1 MHSQRA
7 VIHVSHVGPE
17 HARAMLHSKCSM
29 AHAMPGGGPRG
40 PFAVSTFHPLV
51 LRAIEHGSLLTVA
64 CLSPF
69 RCWKLV
75 ACCAVCC
82 RDDLFTSMLPKYHDI
97 LRHQA
102 DLDILIFSGDVDGIV
117 PVIGTRR
124 WLASLELPII
134 KEWRPWYSHTGKLLF
149 TLHLFTHRPRGE
161 GLCNFE

>member
-1 MHSQRA
+1 MPQPSQVLQIGGILCSVLCCAAGLA
-7 VIHVSHVGPE
+7 VLLGMLCCW
-17 HARAMLHSKCSM
+17 HAVLLGML
-29 AHAMPGGGPRG
+29 
-40 PFAVSTFHPLV
+40 
-51 LRAIEHGSLLTVA
+51 
-64 CLSPF
+64 
-69 RCWKLV
+69 RCW

-134 KEWRPWYSHTGKLLF
+134 KEWRPWYSQTGKLPC
-149 TLHLFTHRPRGE
+149 TLWSSTHRP
-161 GLCNFE
+161 CNDVKDHAFLGNMCKVFLLIGQ

>member
-1 MHSQRA
+1 MFRMLDLSM
-7 VIHVSHVGPE
+7 PE
-17 HARAMLHSKCSM
+17 PCSIASALWLMLCQ
-29 AHAMPGGGPRG
+29 GGARG